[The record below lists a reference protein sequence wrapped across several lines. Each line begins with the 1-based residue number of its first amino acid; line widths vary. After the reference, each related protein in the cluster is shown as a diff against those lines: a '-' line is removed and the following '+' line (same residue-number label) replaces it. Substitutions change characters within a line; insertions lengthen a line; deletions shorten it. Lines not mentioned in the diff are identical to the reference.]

1 MEHEFIISL
10 NADTGEVPEWLEMV
24 PKGRIQGRDGRVF
37 HNTRPDDVVQTFRE
51 RGVMIPFDMEHATE
65 KKAPNGDPAPAAG
78 WIEAMENRGG
88 AVWGKVAWNTQT
100 KEMIKNKEYRYYSP
114 VFLHT
119 SKTNEVVRLLSAGL
133 TNRPNLMVRALCTE
147 EPTTKGDPMDFLKKV
162 NQAAGLPDTATE
174 DEAITK
180 IKALN
185 SELQLALNREHTPD
199 LMKFVPRGDYDALSA
214 RALNA
219 EQALSEEKK
228 RQFGAKADQVIEQ
241 AVAEGK
247 ITPATKDFY
256 KRMCNSEE
264 GLSSFTEFVKAAPV
278 VTPPSSL
285 DGKKPEGSTAMN
297 AEMTAISGIFGNS
310 MEDLKKH
317 GGLN

>member
-1 MEHEFIISL
+1 MEHEFVISL
-10 NADTGEVPEWLEMV
+10 NAETGEVPEWLEMV

-37 HNTRPDDVVQTFRE
+37 HNTRPDVVVQDFRE
-51 RGVMIPFDMEHATE
+51 RGVMIPFDIEHATE
-65 KKAPNGDPAPAAG
+65 RKAPNGEPAPAVG
-78 WIEAMENRGG
+78 WIGGMENRGG
-88 AVWGKVAWNTQT
+88 AVWARVEWNDEART
-100 KEMIKNKEYRYYSP
+100 MIKNKEYRYYSP
-114 VFLHT
+114 VFLLDRK
-119 SKTNEVVRLLSAGL
+119 SNEVRRISSAGL
-133 TNRPNLMVRALCTE
+133 TNRPNLMVRALCDE

-185 SELQLALNREHTPD
+185 SELQLALNREQTPD
-199 LMKFVPRGDYDALSA
+199 LMKFVPRGDYDALSV

-256 KRMCNSEE
+256 KRVCNSEE
-264 GLSSFTEFVKAAPV
+264 GLASFCELMKLAPV
-278 VTPPSSL
+278 VTPPSNL
-285 DGKKPEGSTAMN
+285 DGKKPEGTTAMN
-297 AEMTAISGIFGNS
+297 AEMTTISGIFGNS